1 MRDIYLCQYWKGKP
15 QKSIT
20 TLCWWMCSW
29 EASSLEQ
36 LSSNF
41 MHSFINR
48 LRSNVLLTLLFG
60 RFFLL
65 LLLIFWGFRI
75 PKTIG
80 VSIPMK
86 ATFFV
91 TYIMVDGWAGI
102 ASEILRLKPLVIYHL
117 KNLFIVKTE
126 RDRTKA
132 MNPGG
137 VDFPETI
144 PSLHLYFLL
153 GLVYAVV
160 TPLLLP
166 FILIFFGFAYLV
178 YRHQVINVYNQQYES
193 GGAFWPHIH
202 GRIIGSL
209 LISQLLLMGLL
220 STKKAAKSTP
230 LLIALP
236 ILTIAFH
243 RYCKNRFEP
252 AFKKYP
258 VEVRNFVFISS
269 VLGVHSFIH
278 DWLIDT
284 TGSNR

>member
-1 MRDIYLCQYWKGKP
+1 
-15 QKSIT
+15 
-20 TLCWWMCSW
+20 MCSW

-41 MHSFINR
+41 MHSYINH
-48 LRSNVLLTLLFG
+48 LRSNVPSHSVVYIS
-60 RFFLL
+60 RFDILL
-65 LLLIFWGFRI
+65 LLLLTTQWCFRI

-126 RDRTKA
+126 RDRMKA

-220 STKKAAKSTP
+220 STKKAARSTP

-243 RYCKNRFEP
+243 RYCKTRFEP
-252 AFKKYP
+252 AFNKYP
-258 VEVRNFVFISS
+258 VEVSNFLSISF
-269 VLGVHSFIH
+269 HFKIISFIGCSM
-278 DWLIDT
+278 ID
-284 TGSNR
+284 